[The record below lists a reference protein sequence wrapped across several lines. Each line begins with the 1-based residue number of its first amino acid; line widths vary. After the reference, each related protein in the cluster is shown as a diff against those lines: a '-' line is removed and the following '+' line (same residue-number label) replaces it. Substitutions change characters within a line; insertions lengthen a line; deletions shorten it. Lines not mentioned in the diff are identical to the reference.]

1 MLGAMDATT
10 TARVDGQLPRWD
22 LSRVY
27 PGLESDE
34 FRAAFERVTAG
45 IAELRAE
52 FDRQAIRRGD
62 DARVDS
68 GVAATFDALLAR
80 QNALAE
86 DVRTLSAYIRSFVS
100 TDSREDAAQA
110 RESELQQHLVEL
122 RKLGTRF
129 EAWIGSLDVE
139 TLIERSASA
148 RAHAFPL
155 RTAARAAQHQ
165 MSEPEE
171 DLAATLAPSSGTAW
185 AKLHGNVASR
195 LVVPVVFAPGVGGER
210 AGTTVPLPMS
220 AVRALAHDPSAGVRR
235 AAYEAELAGWERAA
249 VPLAAALNG
258 IKAEVHTLNQRRG
271 WPDDLEPALFANNV
285 DRATLGAMHEAC
297 RESLPDFRRYLRAKA
312 RRLGRERLPWWDLF
326 APVGGDGADA
336 SWSWENAAAFVV
348 EQFGTYSP
356 RLAELPRRALRE
368 RWIDAEPREGKRD
381 GAFCMGVR
389 TDESAVFLNFSPS
402 FGGVSTLAHE
412 LGHAYHNGILAR
424 RTSWQRNTP
433 MALAETASIF
443 CETIVAN
450 AALRTARAAERLAIL
465 EHQLQ
470 GSCQIVVDI
479 HSRFLFESR
488 VFEGRARRELS
499 VAELNAL
506 MLDAQRETYGD
517 GLDPHALHPYMW
529 AMKPH
534 YYSTARS
541 FYNWPY
547 TFGLLF
553 GLGLYARYREDA
565 DRFRAGYDD
574 LLSSTGLEPAAD
586 LAARFGIAVR
596 SPAFWRAS
604 LDVVREQIAEFERL
618 TTP

>member
-10 TARVDGQLPRWD
+10 TARADGQLPRWD

-52 FDRQAIRRGD
+52 FDRRAIRRGD

-80 QNALAE
+80 QNALAD

-155 RTAARAAQHQ
+155 RTAARAARHQ

-210 AGTTVPLPMS
+210 AGHHG
-220 AVRALAHDPSAGVRR
+220 AAADHRGAGAGPRSRRRR
-235 AAYEAELAGWERAA
+235 APGRVRGRAGGVGVGVACRWPPPSTGSRARPN
-249 VPLAAALNG
+249 VLNR
-258 IKAEVHTLNQRRG
+258 RRG
-271 WPDDLEPALFANNV
+271 WADALEPALFANGV
-285 DRATLGAMHEAC
+285 DRATLDAMQAAVDDVLA
-297 RESLPDFRRYLRAKA
+297 RLPPLPARQGRAL
-312 RRLGRERLPWWDLF
+312 LGHDGGLPWWDLF
-326 APVGGDGADA
+326 APVGGDGRAPTGSLDRRRAADVRR
-336 SWSWENAAAFVV
+336 AAF
-348 EQFGTYSP
+348 GAYSP
-356 RLAELPRRALRE
+356 RAGRPGSSGPSTSGGSTPSPARARRAAR
-368 RWIDAEPREGKRD
+368 
-381 GAFCMGVR
+381 
-389 TDESAVFLNFSPS
+389 SACRCAATSRGCCSTSTGPSTACRPSPTS
-402 FGGVSTLAHE
+402 WATPTTTPTWPS
-412 LGHAYHNGILAR
+412 AR
-424 RTSWQRNTP
+424 RCSASTP

-443 CETIVAN
+443 CETIVVEAGL
-450 AALRTARAAERLAIL
+450 AGAPAAERARPARHRPAGRLPGRGRHPQPL
-465 EHQLQ
+465 P
-470 GSCQIVVDI
+470 V
-479 HSRFLFESR
+479 
-488 VFEGRARRELS
+488 RAR
-499 VAELNAL
+499 
-506 MLDAQRETYGD
+506 
-517 GLDPHALHPYMW
+517 
-529 AMKPH
+529 
-534 YYSTARS
+534 
-541 FYNWPY
+541 
-547 TFGLLF
+547 
-553 GLGLYARYREDA
+553 
-565 DRFRAGYDD
+565 
-574 LLSSTGLEPAAD
+574 
-586 LAARFGIAVR
+586 AVR
-596 SPAFWRAS
+596 APGAPDAVGRRAVTS
-604 LDVVREQIAEFERL
+604 
-618 TTP
+618 